1 MKFLET
7 TKQTAISFCWLTI
20 ILSFT
25 MQTAS
30 AQDEA
35 YSNENAPAGYDANLR
50 AGAKAVGALNG
61 DLETINIV
69 SKSGGV
75 YKTMMDDGRSN
86 EYLFRA
92 NAVYPYFDIRE
103 FEKIIY
109 GSEDLIT
116 PYLEC
121 YAKKRGV
128 NFETVKGDGFRPP
141 DFLNANAMKQALQD
155 GQAKLAGIEARLNNL
170 SARPDT
176 FLDYRKNPA
185 LWYEIASKR
194 AEYLPCAL
202 GERQTRDIKDSPQ
215 LAIHKQDIAKNL
227 KSVNDYD
234 ATTKNSMGS
243 DTEYALYAVSPKARN
258 EWLTGTNSLAY
269 KEPIDAAL
277 KPLADALAKK
287 LPTYFPKMEKYAV
300 RNAAEE
306 ALMKRVLTNPAR
318 YKIFRIG
325 LRQSA
330 WQIDKNALGIPNAR
344 YKNGLIYLRDTQA
357 DHPYCYAT
365 YVNVIQDYSGGGT
378 YAASRSRLVLDEL
391 VGCPAGAK

>member
-7 TKQTAISFCWLTI
+7 TKQTAIFCWLTI

-35 YSNENAPAGYDANLR
+35 YSNENAPAGYDANLK
-50 AGAKAVGALNG
+50 AGDKAVGSLRGN
-61 DLETINIV
+61 LETVNII

-75 YKTMMDDGRSN
+75 YTTTLDDGTN
-86 EYLFRA
+86 NKYLFRA
-92 NAVYPYFDIRE
+92 GAVYPYFDIRE
-103 FEKIIY
+103 FQKIFV

-141 DFLNANAMKQALQD
+141 DFLNANAMKTELQN
-155 GQAKLAGIEARLNNL
+155 GQAKLAELEARLKNL

-176 FLDYRKNPA
+176 FLDYRQNPA

-202 GERQTRDIKDSPQ
+202 GERQTRDVKESPW
-215 LAIHKQDIAKNL
+215 LRAHRDDIAKVL
-227 KSVNDYD
+227 KAVNEYD
-234 ATTKNSMGS
+234 PATEISMRS
-243 DTEYALYAVSPKARN
+243 DMDVALYAVSLKARN
-258 EWLTGTNSLAY
+258 EWLKEKNALAF
-269 KEPIDAAL
+269 KDEIDKL
-277 KPLADALAKK
+277 LQPLAEALAKK
-287 LPTYFPKMEKYAV
+287 LPTFFPKMEKYAV
-300 RNAAEE
+300 RNPAEE
-306 ALMKRVLTNPAR
+306 ALMKQVLTNPAR
-318 YKIFRIG
+318 YKIFKIG
-325 LRQSA
+325 LMQSA
-330 WQIDKNALGIPNAR
+330 WQIDKGVLGIPNAR

-365 YVNVIQDYSGGGT
+365 YVNVIQDYAGGGT
-378 YAASRSRLVLDEL
+378 YAASRSKLVLDEL
-391 VGCPAGAK
+391 VGCPANVK

>member
-1 MKFLET
+1 MKKHLILTCAFSILISIGA
-7 TKQTAISFCWLTI
+7 TAV
-20 ILSFT
+20 
-25 MQTAS
+25 S

-35 YSNENAPAGYDANLR
+35 YSNENAPAGYDANLK
-50 AGAKAVGALNG
+50 AGDKAVGALNG

-103 FEKIIY
+103 FQKIIY

-141 DFLNANAMKQALQD
+141 DFLNANAMKTELQN
-155 GQAKLAGIEARLNNL
+155 GQAKLAGIVARLNNL

-176 FLDYRKNPA
+176 FLDYRQNPA

-202 GERQTRDIKDSPQ
+202 GERQTRDVKESPW
-215 LAIHKQDIAKNL
+215 LRAHRDDIAKVL
-227 KSVNDYD
+227 KAVNEYD
-234 ATTKNSMGS
+234 PATTNSMES
-243 DTEYALYAVSPKARN
+243 DRDVALYAVSLKARN
-258 EWLTGTNSLAY
+258 EWLKEKNALAF
-269 KEPIDAAL
+269 KDEIDKL
-277 KPLADALAKK
+277 LQPLAEALAKK
-287 LPTYFPKMEKYAV
+287 LPTFFPKMEKYAV
-300 RNAAEE
+300 RNPAEE
-306 ALMKRVLTNPAR
+306 ARMKQVLTNPAR
-318 YKIFRIG
+318 YKIFKIG
-325 LRQSA
+325 LMQSA
-330 WQIDKNALGIPNAR
+330 WQIDKGVLGIPNAR

-365 YVNVIQDYSGGGT
+365 YVNVIQDYAGGGT
-378 YAASRSRLVLDEL
+378 YAASRSKLVLDEL
-391 VGCPAGAK
+391 VGCPANVK